1 MSNAYDS
8 LNASYGMNGK
18 VLFARVNVDDLKVG
32 QFLLNILLN
41 IVCKESL
48 TVRLLKRYTGP
59 FARSSF
65 SSVKN
70 VSDTPVLQDI
80 S

>member
-1 MSNAYDS
+1 MLNAYDS

-32 QFLLNILLN
+32 HFPLNIHIAL
-41 IVCKESL
+41 VCEESF
-48 TVRLLKRYTGP
+48 TVRLLTSNTGP
-59 FARSSF
+59 FERSSF

-70 VSDTPVLQDI
+70 VSDTPVLQNI

>member
-32 QFLLNILLN
+32 HFLLN

-48 TVRLLKRYTGP
+48 AVRLLTCHTGP